1 MYKNMY
7 KIVNS
12 GIYIYIGKFPR
23 IQKII
28 KNSIHRKGKI
38 VFSFFFKNNWSQTLT
53 PSIFYFSPKLF
64 HFMSFLFTLS
74 WSNVLKDS
82 FKRAYGPFTK
92 KRFEIN
98 VGDY

>member
-12 GIYIYIGKFPR
+12 GIYIYIGKFSR

-28 KNSIHRKGKI
+28 NIKNLIHRKGRI
-38 VFSFFFKNNWSQTLT
+38 TFSFFFNNWSQTLA

-64 HFMSFLFTLS
+64 YHDIFSLS

-82 FKRAYGPFTK
+82 FKRAYGHFTK
-92 KRFEIN
+92 KRLN
-98 VGDY
+98 TCR